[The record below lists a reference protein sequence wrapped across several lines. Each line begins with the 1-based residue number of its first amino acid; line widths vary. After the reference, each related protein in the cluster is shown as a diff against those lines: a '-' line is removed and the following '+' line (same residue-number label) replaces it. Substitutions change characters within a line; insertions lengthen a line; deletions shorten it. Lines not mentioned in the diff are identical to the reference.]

1 MIFGRRNKEPIGH
14 RVRVA
19 LWPRRSWPRS
29 VEYVKKRVLR
39 LKATPHAIAAGF
51 AAGVFASFTPLMGFH
66 FILAAFMAWLTR
78 GSIIASAFGT
88 FIGNPLTFPIIWGA
102 TYGIGSKILGSN
114 GAHHAATHLYDHLS
128 WSTFSLKALW
138 TLILPMGIGGVILG
152 SIGWVLFYFPIKAAI
167 AGYQNRRS
175 ARIAARADA
184 TTQAAE

>member
-1 MIFGRRNKEPIGH
+1 MILGRRTKQTIGGK
-14 RVRVA
+14 VRTA

-88 FIGNPLTFPIIWGA
+88 FIGNPLTFPLIWGA
-102 TYGIGSKILGSN
+102 TYGIGAKILGN
-114 GAHHAATHLYDHLS
+114 HGADHAATHLHEHI
-128 WSTFSLKALW
+128 WSLKSLW
-138 TLILPMGIGGVILG
+138 TLILPMSIGGVILG
-152 SIGWVLFYFPIKAAI
+152 SIGWLMFYFPIRAMI
-167 AGYQNRRS
+167 SGYQNRRN
-175 ARIAARADA
+175 ARIAARNGA